1 VKSLDALKQTLASA
15 WNDEKGPTPHW
26 KSSTNRVTLIFMTM
40 ESPLATA
47 LSQLRGAIDQLN
59 LSENDWKTLSTPRR
73 ILQVA
78 VPLRRDNGEVEMYDG
93 YRVQYSTTRG
103 PSKGGVRYHPDI
115 DLDETVALAM
125 LMTWKCALTNLP
137 YGGAKGGI
145 AVDPG
150 TLSLAENERLTRR
163 YTSEILPIIGPER
176 DIPAPDV
183 GTDERNMAWM
193 MDTYSVNA
201 GFSVPGVVTGKPI
214 VLGGSLGRTSATGDG
229 VAIATREALRVKGI
243 SIDGARVAIQG
254 FGKVGYWA
262 ARALEDMGMKV
273 VAVSDVHGGVMGFSS
288 VQALWEHYLVNK
300 NLDLPGADRL
310 TNEELL
316 HLNVD
321 VLIPAALADSITEST
336 AQGVK
341 AKIVVEGANAP
352 TTPSGDA
359 ILRDNGILVVPDILA
374 NSGGVIVSY
383 FEWVQDK
390 QNYFWSAEEVKTN
403 LSSIMM
409 KAFNEVEATATTRN
423 ATWREAALMLGIGRV
438 AEAHKLRGLY
448 P

>member
-1 VKSLDALKQTLASA
+1 
-15 WNDEKGPTPHW
+15 
-26 KSSTNRVTLIFMTM
+26 MTM
-40 ESPLATA
+40 ASSKESPLATA
-47 LSQLRGAIDQLN
+47 LSQLRRAIVQLK
-59 LSENDWKTLSTPRR
+59 LSENDWNTLSTPRR
-73 ILQVA
+73 ILEVA
-78 VPLRRDNGEVEMYDG
+78 VPLRRDDGRVEMYKG

-103 PSKGGVRYHPDI
+103 PSKGGVRFHQDI

-125 LMTWKCALTNLP
+125 LMTWKCALANLP
-137 YGGAKGGI
+137 YGGAKGGV
-145 AVDPG
+145 AVNPK
-150 TLSLAENERLTRR
+150 TLSMTENERLTRR

-229 VAIATREALRVKGI
+229 VAISVREALKIKGI
-243 SIDGARVAIQG
+243 NPHGATVAIQG

-262 ARALEDMGMKV
+262 AVALENMGLKV
-273 VAVSDVHGGVMGFSS
+273 VAVSDVNGGVTGFKS
-288 VQALWEHYLVNK
+288 VADIHKHLLENGTVVGA
-300 NLDLPGADRL
+300 PGTEKI
-310 TNEELL
+310 TNTELL
-316 HLNVD
+316 HLPVD
-321 VLIPAALADSITEST
+321 VLVPAALADAITEST
-336 AQGVK
+336 ANGIR

-352 TTPSGDA
+352 TTPGGDA
-359 ILRDNGILVVPDILA
+359 IMNEEGILVVPDILA

-390 QNYFWSAEEVKTN
+390 QNYFWSADEVKEN
-403 LSSIMM
+403 LNSILMR
-409 KAFNEVEATATTRN
+409 AINEVSEN
-423 ATWREAALMLGIGRV
+423 ASSKRVTWREAANMIGVGRV
-438 AEAHKLRGLY
+438 AEAHRLRGLY

>member
-1 VKSLDALKQTLASA
+1 MT
-15 WNDEKGPTPHW
+15 T
-26 KSSTNRVTLIFMTM
+26 KSSNTAMPNL

-47 LSQLRGAIDQLN
+47 LSQLRRAIDQLN
-59 LSENDWKTLSTPRR
+59 LSENDWNTLSTPRR
-73 ILQVA
+73 VLEVA
-78 VPLRRDNGEVEMYDG
+78 VPLRRDDGRVEMYKG

-103 PSKGGVRYHPDI
+103 PAKGGVRFHQDI

-137 YGGAKGGI
+137 YGGAKGGV
-145 AVDPG
+145 AVNPHS
-150 TLSLAENERLTRR
+150 LSITENERLTRR

-201 GFSVPGVVTGKPI
+201 GYAVPGVVTGKPI

-229 VAIATREALRVKGI
+229 VAIAVREALKLKGI
-243 SIDGARVAIQG
+243 NPEGATVAIQG
-254 FGKVGYWA
+254 FGKVGYWTA
-262 ARALEDMGMKV
+262 IALENMGLKV
-273 VAVSDVHGGVMGFSS
+273 VAVSDVNGGVTGFKKVSDLQKYS
-288 VQALWEHYLVNK
+288 QDNSTLV
-300 NLDLPGADRL
+300 GAAGSDSI
-310 TNEELL
+310 TNTELL
-316 HLNVD
+316 HLPVD
-321 VLIPAALADSITEST
+321 VLVPAALADAISEST
-336 AQGVK
+336 ASGIK

-352 TTPSGDA
+352 TTPGGDA
-359 ILRDNGILVVPDILA
+359 ILNDKGVLVVPDILA

-390 QNYFWSAEEVKTN
+390 QNYFWSADEVKEN
-403 LSSIMM
+403 LNSILMRSI
-409 KAFNEVEATATTRN
+409 NEVAEHSTAHQV
-423 ATWREAALMLGIGRV
+423 TWRESANMIGVSRV
-438 AEAHKLRGLY
+438 AQAHRLRGLY

>member
-1 VKSLDALKQTLASA
+1 MTTESA
-15 WNDEKGPTPHW
+15 FE
-26 KSSTNRVTLIFMTM
+26 
-40 ESPLATA
+40 TA
-47 LSQLRGAIDQLN
+47 QAQLRIAVDQLG
-59 LSENDWKTLSTPRR
+59 LSENDWQTLSTPRR
-73 ILQVA
+73 VLEVA
-78 VPLRRDNGEVEMYDG
+78 VPLRRDNDKVEMYKG

-103 PSKGGVRYHPDI
+103 PSKGGVRFHPDI
-115 DLDETVALAM
+115 DLEETVALAM

-137 YGGAKGGI
+137 FGGAKGGI
-145 AVDPG
+145 AIDAA
-150 TLSLAENERLTRR
+150 TLSDRENERLTRR

-201 GFSVPGVVTGKPI
+201 GYSVPGVVTGKPI
-214 VLGGSLGRTSATGDG
+214 VLGGSLGRNSATGDG
-229 VAIATREALRVKGI
+229 VAISTREALRARGI
-243 SIDGARVAIQG
+243 NPVGATVAIQG

-262 ARALEDMGMKV
+262 AIALEGMGLKI
-273 VAVSDVHGGVMGFSS
+273 VAVSDVNGAVTGFKS
-288 VQALWEHYLVNK
+288 VSDLWNHFLKNK
-300 NLDLPGADRL
+300 NLDAPGTDRL

-316 HLNVD
+316 HLEVD
-321 VLIPAALADSITEST
+321 VLIPAALSDAITGKT
-336 AQGVK
+336 ATGIK

-352 TTPSGDA
+352 TTPEGDA
-359 ILRDNGILVVPDILA
+359 IMNDKGILVVPDILA

-390 QNYFWSAEEVKTN
+390 QNYFWDAEEVKTN
-403 LSSIMM
+403 LNSIMM
-409 KAFNEVEATATTRN
+409 KALYEVEAMAKNRKV
-423 ATWREAALMLGIGRV
+423 TWREAAHMLGVSRV

>member
-1 VKSLDALKQTLASA
+1 MTTESA
-15 WNDEKGPTPHW
+15 FE
-26 KSSTNRVTLIFMTM
+26 
-40 ESPLATA
+40 TA
-47 LSQLRGAIDQLN
+47 QAQLRIAVDQLG
-59 LSENDWKTLSTPRR
+59 LSENDWQTLSTPRR
-73 ILQVA
+73 VLEVA
-78 VPLRRDNGEVEMYDG
+78 VPLRRDNDKVEMYKG

-103 PSKGGVRYHPDI
+103 PSKGGVRFHPDI
-115 DLDETVALAM
+115 DLEETVALAM

-137 YGGAKGGI
+137 FGGAKGGI
-145 AVDPG
+145 AIDAA
-150 TLSLAENERLTRR
+150 TLSDRENERLTRR

-201 GFSVPGVVTGKPI
+201 GYSVPGVVTGNPI
-214 VLGGSLGRTSATGDG
+214 VLGGSLGRNSATGDG
-229 VAIATREALRVKGI
+229 VAISTREALRARGI
-243 SIDGARVAIQG
+243 NPVGATVAIQG

-262 ARALEDMGMKV
+262 AIALENMGLKI
-273 VAVSDVHGGVMGFSS
+273 VAVSDVNGAVTGFKS
-288 VQALWEHYLVNK
+288 VSDLWNHFLKNK
-300 NLDLPGADRL
+300 NLDAPGTDRL

-316 HLNVD
+316 HLEVD
-321 VLIPAALADSITEST
+321 VLIPAALSDSITGKT
-336 AQGVK
+336 ALGIK

-352 TTPSGDA
+352 TTPEGDS
-359 ILRDNGILVVPDILA
+359 IMNDKGILVVPDILA

-390 QNYFWSAEEVKTN
+390 QNYFWDAEEVKTN
-403 LSSIMM
+403 LNSIMM
-409 KAFNEVEATATTRN
+409 RALYEVEAMAKDRKV
-423 ATWREAALMLGIGRV
+423 TWREAAHMLGVSRV

>member
-1 VKSLDALKQTLASA
+1 MTTESA
-15 WNDEKGPTPHW
+15 FE
-26 KSSTNRVTLIFMTM
+26 
-40 ESPLATA
+40 TA
-47 LSQLRGAIDQLN
+47 QAQLRIAVDQLG
-59 LSENDWKTLSTPRR
+59 LSENDWQTLSTPRR
-73 ILQVA
+73 VLEVA
-78 VPLRRDNGEVEMYDG
+78 VPLRRDNDKVEMYKG

-103 PSKGGVRYHPDI
+103 PSKGGVRFHPDI
-115 DLDETVALAM
+115 DLEETVALAM

-137 YGGAKGGI
+137 FGGAKGGI
-145 AVDPG
+145 AIDAA
-150 TLSLAENERLTRR
+150 TLSDRENERLTRR

-201 GFSVPGVVTGKPI
+201 GYSVPGVVTGKPI
-214 VLGGSLGRTSATGDG
+214 VLGGSLGRNSATGDG
-229 VAIATREALRVKGI
+229 VAISTREALRARGI
-243 SIDGARVAIQG
+243 NPVGATVAIQG

-262 ARALEDMGMKV
+262 AIALEGMGLKI
-273 VAVSDVHGGVMGFSS
+273 VAVSDVNGAVTGFKS
-288 VQALWEHYLVNK
+288 VSDLWNHFLKNK
-300 NLDLPGADRL
+300 NLDAPGTDRL

-316 HLNVD
+316 HLEVD
-321 VLIPAALADSITEST
+321 VLIPAALSDAITGKT
-336 AQGVK
+336 ATGVK

-352 TTPSGDA
+352 TTPEGDA
-359 ILRDNGILVVPDILA
+359 IMNDKGILVVPDILA

-390 QNYFWSAEEVKTN
+390 QNYFWDAEEVKTN
-403 LSSIMM
+403 LNSIMM
-409 KAFNEVEATATTRN
+409 KALYEVEAMAKNRKV
-423 ATWREAALMLGIGRV
+423 TWREAAHMLGVSRV

>member
-1 VKSLDALKQTLASA
+1 
-15 WNDEKGPTPHW
+15 
-26 KSSTNRVTLIFMTM
+26 MTT
-40 ESPLATA
+40 ESPLGTA
-47 LSQLRGAIDQLN
+47 RSQLRGAIDQLG
-59 LSENDWKTLSTPRR
+59 LPENAWHTLSTPRR

-78 VPLRRDNGEVEMYDG
+78 VPLRRDNGDIEMYNG

-103 PSKGGVRYHPDI
+103 PSKGGVRYHPDV
-115 DLDETVALAM
+115 DLDETIALAM

-145 AVDPG
+145 AVDPA
-150 TLSLAENERLTRR
+150 TLSDRENERLTRR

-229 VAIATREALRVKGI
+229 VAIATREALRVRGI
-243 SIDGARVAIQG
+243 NIEGATVAIQG

-262 ARALEDMGMKV
+262 AVALENMGMKV
-273 VAVSDVHGGVMGFSS
+273 VAISDVNGGVKGFPS
-288 VQALWEHYLVNK
+288 VAKLWEHFQLHQ
-300 NLDLPGADRL
+300 NLDFPGADRL

-316 HLNVD
+316 HLDVD
-321 VLIPAALADSITEST
+321 VLIPAALADSISEKT
-336 AQGVK
+336 GLGIK
-341 AKIVVEGANAP
+341 AKIVVEGANGP

-359 ILRDNGILVVPDILA
+359 ILRDKGILVVPDILA

-390 QNYFWSAEEVKTN
+390 QNYFWSAEEVKGN

-409 KAFNEVEATATTRN
+409 KAFKEVEETATKKVV
-423 ATWREAALMLGIGRV
+423 TWRESALMIGVGRV
-438 AEAHKLRGLY
+438 AEAHRLRGLY

>member
-1 VKSLDALKQTLASA
+1 
-15 WNDEKGPTPHW
+15 
-26 KSSTNRVTLIFMTM
+26 M

-47 LSQLRGAIDQLN
+47 LSQLRGAIDQLG
-59 LSENDWKTLSTPRR
+59 LSENDWQTLSTPRR
-73 ILQVA
+73 VLQVA

-93 YRVQYSTTRG
+93 FRVQYSTTRG
-103 PSKGGVRYHPDI
+103 PSKGGVRYHPDV
-115 DLDETVALAM
+115 DLDETIALAM

-145 AVDPG
+145 AVDPA
-150 TLSLAENERLTRR
+150 TLSLRENERLTRR

-229 VAIATREALRVKGI
+229 VGIATREALRVKGMPI
-243 SIDGARVAIQG
+243 EGARVAIQG

-262 ARALEDMGMKV
+262 ARSVEDMGMKV
-273 VAVSDVHGGVMGFSS
+273 VAVSDVTGGVTGFPN
-288 VQALWEHYLVNK
+288 VTALWEHFLEHK
-300 NLDLPGADRL
+300 NLDLPGTDRL

-316 HLNVD
+316 HLDVD
-321 VLIPAALADSITEST
+321 VLIPAALSDSITEST
-336 AQGVK
+336 AGKIK
-341 AKIVVEGANAP
+341 AKIVVEGANGP

-359 ILRDNGILVVPDILA
+359 ILHDKGILVVPDILA

-390 QNYFWSAEEVKTN
+390 QNYFWTADEVKTN

-409 KAFNEVEATATTRN
+409 KAFDEVEATATTKG
-423 ATWREAALMLGIGRV
+423 ATWREAALMLGVGRV

>member
-1 VKSLDALKQTLASA
+1 
-15 WNDEKGPTPHW
+15 
-26 KSSTNRVTLIFMTM
+26 MTTK
-40 ESPLATA
+40 SPLNTA
-47 LSQLRGAIDQLN
+47 LAQLQSTVDKLG
-59 LSENDWKTLSTPRR
+59 LSENDWQTLSTPRR
-73 ILQVA
+73 VLQVA
-78 VPLRRDNGEVEMYDG
+78 VPLRRDNGDVEMYDG
-93 YRVQYSTTRG
+93 FRVQYSTTRG
-103 PSKGGVRYHPDI
+103 PSKGGVRYHPHV
-115 DLDETVALAM
+115 DLDETISLAM

-145 AVDPG
+145 AIDPK
-150 TLSLAENERLTRR
+150 TLSIQENERLTRR

-214 VLGGSLGRTSATGDG
+214 VLGGSLGRTTATGDG
-229 VAIATREALRVKGI
+229 VAIATREALRARGIDIKG
-243 SIDGARVAIQG
+243 ATVAIQG

-262 ARALEDMGMKV
+262 AVALENMGMKI
-273 VAVSDVHGGVMGFSS
+273 VAVSDVNGGVTGFSS
-288 VQALWEHYLVNK
+288 VAALWDHFVAHN
-300 NLDLPGADRL
+300 NLDLPGCDTL

-316 HLNVD
+316 HLDVD
-321 VLIPAALADSITEST
+321 VLIPAALADALTEET
-336 AQGVK
+336 APGVK
-341 AKIVVEGANAP
+341 AKIVVEGANGP
-352 TTPSGDA
+352 TSPEGDS
-359 ILRDNGILVVPDILA
+359 ILQENGILVVPDILA

-390 QNYFWSAEEVKTN
+390 QNYFWTADEVKEN

-409 KAFNEVEATATTRN
+409 KALKEVESMSTSKGV
-423 ATWREAALMLGIGRV
+423 TWRDSALMIGVGRV
-438 AEAHKLRGLY
+438 AEAHHLRGLY

>member
-1 VKSLDALKQTLASA
+1 
-15 WNDEKGPTPHW
+15 
-26 KSSTNRVTLIFMTM
+26 MTM

-47 LSQLRGAIDQLN
+47 LSQLRGAINQLN

-145 AVDPG
+145 AVDPE

-229 VAIATREALRVKGI
+229 VAIATREALQVKGI
-243 SIDGARVAIQG
+243 SIEGARVAIQG

-262 ARALEDMGMKV
+262 ARALEDMGMKII
-273 VAVSDVHGGVMGFSS
+273 AISDVHGGVTGFSS
-288 VQALWEHYLVNK
+288 VQALWEHYLANK
-300 NLDLPGADRL
+300 NLDFPGADRL

-316 HLNVD
+316 HLEVD

-336 AQGVK
+336 AQDVK

-352 TTPSGDA
+352 TTPKGDE
-359 ILRDNGILVVPDILA
+359 ILHDNGVLVVPDILA

-390 QNYFWSAEEVKTN
+390 QNYFWSADEVKTN

-409 KAFNEVEATATTRN
+409 KAFKEVEVTASNRK

>member
-1 VKSLDALKQTLASA
+1 MLNIMTTESALD
-15 WNDEKGPTPHW
+15 
-26 KSSTNRVTLIFMTM
+26 
-40 ESPLATA
+40 TA
-47 LSQLRGAIDQLN
+47 LSQLKQAVSQLG
-59 LSENDWKTLSTPRR
+59 LSENDWQTLSTPRR
-73 ILQVA
+73 VLEVA
-78 VPLRRDNGEVEMYDG
+78 VPLRRDNGNVEMYRG

-103 PSKGGVRYHPDI
+103 PSKGGVRFHPDI
-115 DLDETVALAM
+115 DMNETVALAM

-145 AVDPG
+145 AVDAG
-150 TLSLAENERLTRR
+150 SLSLAENERLTRR

-229 VAIATREALRVKGI
+229 VAISAREALRVRGI
-243 SIDGARVAIQG
+243 NPQGATVAIQG

-262 ARALEDMGMKV
+262 AVACEQMGMKV
-273 VAVSDVHGGVMGFSS
+273 VAVSDVHGGITGFSS
-288 VQALWEHYLVNK
+288 IAAVWDHFKANGNINV
-300 NLDLPGADRL
+300 PGSEKL
-310 TNEELL
+310 TNDELL
-316 HLNVD
+316 HLKVD
-321 VLIPAALADSITEST
+321 VLVPAALADSITEKS
-336 AQGVK
+336 AGGIQ

-352 TTPSGDA
+352 TTPGGDA
-359 ILRDNGILVVPDILA
+359 ILKENNILVVPDILA
-374 NSGGVIVSY
+374 NAGGVIVSY

-390 QNYFWSAEEVKTN
+390 QNYFWTADEVKQN
-403 LSSIMM
+403 LNEILM
-409 KAFNEVEATATTRN
+409 KSVREVEAMSEAKN
-423 ATWREAALMLGIGRV
+423 VTWREAAMMLGVGRV